1 MIRGGLER
9 DVDYPILIPLVGHQG
24 RTQTSRFAS
33 LSARAGPAE
42 CSASPSPLQTKLLPV
57 PPWYPALLC
66 KAECTH
72 FDFLARDVCT
82 KPANEA
88 QRAEWK
94 HLHRAGWYEWQE
106 AAWHWSPSLHVCQ
119 KTIPWNTRQ
128 EEQAQGWGWC
138 IPHRRL
144 WFSAFLALFCHEPQ
158 TGPNPTMYQL
168 QALKASLI
176 QHALEASNI

>member
-1 MIRGGLER
+1 MKIKYFYSKESFFPASVLPCLIFPFSRCPREGSCRMAMIRGGLER

-94 HLHRAGWYEWQE
+94 HLPRAGWYEWQE

-119 KTIPWNTRQ
+119 KTIP
-128 EEQAQGWGWC
+128 
-138 IPHRRL
+138 
-144 WFSAFLALFCHEPQ
+144 
-158 TGPNPTMYQL
+158 
-168 QALKASLI
+168 
-176 QHALEASNI
+176 